1 MEKKSVFNKIIL
13 ILCFIA
19 LLINAVETNQI
30 RLQTK
35 LQAQETL
42 LQKFMYKFPVDVKF
56 AQKVINENNLEF
68 TIKDKNIAEK
78 ISAPFAKVSYN
89 ILGESYRENRY
100 YSAKDENNRLVYVS
114 LNVKSLYNK
123 KADFDDLVKT
133 KIIYADKYEFDCFSI
148 KTTKDKTDFT
158 SSISLMPLQSQDVYL
173 VAEMPKDFV
182 NTKNS
187 LVLEMFIDNT
197 KYTVKLR

>member
-1 MEKKSVFNKIIL
+1 MQ
-13 ILCFIA
+13 LCQVC
-19 LLINAVETNQI
+19 N
-30 RLQTK
+30 
-35 LQAQETL
+35 
-42 LQKFMYKFPVDVKF
+42 
-56 AQKVINENNLEF
+56 
-68 TIKDKNIAEK
+68 
-78 ISAPFAKVSYN
+78 
-89 ILGESYRENRY
+89 
-100 YSAKDENNRLVYVS
+100 
-114 LNVKSLYNK
+114 
-123 KADFDDLVKT
+123 
-133 KIIYADKYEFDCFSI
+133 YADKYEFDCFSI